1 MRWPDV
7 TDPRYAPAVPNVNAN
22 ERVWGEYDWSDR
34 GDEWSVAWGGPD
46 YQWWAMVYPRLRA
59 FLPAGTILEIA
70 PGYGRWTH
78 FLLPLCDRYTGVD
91 IAANC
96 VEACRE
102 RFADTPH
109 ARFEKNDGLT
119 LAMVGD
125 GEVDFAVS
133 LDALVHCDGY
143 IVQSYVEELA
153 RTLSADGVA
162 FVHHSNLGQYVDPET
177 GELPFENVGWKGTSM
192 SARLFDEYCREAG
205 LLCIGQELVRW
216 VKRQD
221 CLSDCFSML
230 TRPGTR
236 FARENQVIENFDF
249 PAQRAAV
256 GEVARFYGA
265 EAFQQGSGTS
275 A

>member
-1 MRWPDV
+1 MANVKPNDV
-7 TDPRYAPAVPNVNAN
+7 KAN
-22 ERVWGEYDWSDR
+22 ERVWGKTDWSNR
-34 GDEWSVAWGGPD
+34 GDDWSRAWGGPD

-78 FLLPLCDRYTGVD
+78 FLLPLCDRFIGVD
-91 IAANC
+91 LAATC
-96 VEACRE
+96 VEGCRE

-109 ARFEKNDGLT
+109 ASFEKNDGLT
-119 LAMVGD
+119 LDMVGD

-133 LDALVHCDGY
+133 VDSLVTCDGY
-143 IVQSYVEELA
+143 IMQSYIGELA

-177 GELPFENVGWKGTSM
+177 GELPFENLMWRATSM

-216 VKRQD
+216 VKRQEGF
-221 CLSDCFSML
+221 SDCFSML
-230 TRPGTR
+230 TRPGSK
-236 FARENQVIENFDF
+236 FARENQVIENFDL
-249 PAQRAAV
+249 PEQAHAAAR
-256 GEVARFYGA
+256 VARFYGA
-265 EAFQQGSGTS
+265 GAFQR
-275 A
+275 